1 MKIIAITLI
10 TVLAFFTACSS
21 DDDNQVQSKSRTLR
35 YELTGNFSG
44 SNSIAAYT
52 TASGGTVIEQI
63 TTLPWSKEITFDSGV
78 AGANLVVSG
87 AGGSLG
93 QQVTMLIKRGGN
105 TLGTPITATV
115 DMAGSF
121 TISSPVII
129 F

>member
-1 MKIIAITLI
+1 MKILAIALI

-21 DDDNQVQSKSRTLR
+21 DDDDQTQSKSRTLR

-52 TASGGTVIEQI
+52 TASGGTVTEQI
-63 TTLPWSKEITFDSGV
+63 TSLPWSKEITFDSSV
-78 AGANLVVSG
+78 VGANLVVSG

-93 QQVTMLIKRGGN
+93 QQVTMVIKRGGN

-115 DMAGSF
+115 DMAGTF